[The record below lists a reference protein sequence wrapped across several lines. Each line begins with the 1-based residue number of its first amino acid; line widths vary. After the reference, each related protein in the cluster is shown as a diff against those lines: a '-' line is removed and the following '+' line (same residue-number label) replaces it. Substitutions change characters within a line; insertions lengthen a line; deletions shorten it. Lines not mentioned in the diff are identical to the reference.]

1 MEHKA
6 AWKPLTKALK
16 SKRVRNER
24 RKRKRLW
31 LHFTCQ
37 WHAAGALLCMCVW
50 ACVCVC
56 VCLSLCVYK
65 CVCVCARVC
74 LYAHICACCV
84 CRSCACYAW
93 RHTCSNRVVVDSD
106 SCPVPFT
113 AQSSQPPLCSVRLL
127 MRINVL
133 WRPLGV
139 PHSPPPTARL
149 MKKYNLAKIL
159 RWRENDTD
167 IETTRENGKERETK
181 ADKTFVNGD
190 MQKKKTKVWEGWGVE
205 RRPA

>member
-16 SKRVRNER
+16 SKTVRNER

-65 CVCVCARVC
+65 CVCVCVCARVC

-139 PHSPPPTARL
+139 PHSPPNSTA
-149 MKKYNLAKIL
+149 NEEIQPCQNTEVE
-159 RWRENDTD
+159 RERHRRRDD
-167 IETTRENGKERETK
+167 TRERERK
-181 ADKTFVNGD
+181 RN
-190 MQKKKTKVWEGWGVE
+190 
-205 RRPA
+205 

>member
-1 MEHKA
+1 MEHRA

-16 SKRVRNER
+16 SKGVRNER
-24 RKRKRLW
+24 REKKEFW

-37 WHAAGALLCMCVW
+37 WHSAGALLCVCVW
-50 ACVCVC
+50 LRVSVC
-56 VCLSLCVYK
+56 LCVYK
-65 CVCVCARVC
+65 TMCVRFCPQNCLCVSMHVCTYMCVLCAHSWV
-74 LYAHICACCV
+74 
-84 CRSCACYAW
+84 CYAW

-133 WRPLGV
+133 WRPLGL
-139 PHSPPPTARL
+139 PHSPLTAQL

-159 RWRENDTD
+159 RWRERATQTEKDWDN
-167 IETTRENGKERETK
+167 TREGETEVDKQRGNKNG
-181 ADKTFVNGD
+181 
-190 MQKKKTKVWEGWGVE
+190 MQKRKPGESFWGQ
-205 RRPA
+205 PG

>member
-84 CRSCACYAW
+84 CHSCACYAW

-139 PHSPPPTARL
+139 PHSPPNSTA
-149 MKKYNLAKIL
+149 NEEIQPCQNTEVE
-159 RWRENDTD
+159 RERHRRRDD
-167 IETTRENGKERETK
+167 TRERERK
-181 ADKTFVNGD
+181 RN
-190 MQKKKTKVWEGWGVE
+190 
-205 RRPA
+205 

>member
-56 VCLSLCVYK
+56 VCLSLCVYV

-139 PHSPPPTARL
+139 PHSPPQQH
-149 MKKYNLAKIL
+149 
-159 RWRENDTD
+159 
-167 IETTRENGKERETK
+167 G
-181 ADKTFVNGD
+181 
-190 MQKKKTKVWEGWGVE
+190 
-205 RRPA
+205 

>member
-1 MEHKA
+1 MEHEA

-16 SKRVRNER
+16 SKGVRNER
-24 RKRKRLW
+24 RKRERLW

-37 WHAAGALLCMCVW
+37 WHAAGALLCVCVP
-50 ACVCVC
+50 VC
-56 VCLSLCVYK
+56 VCLFVSVCLQKCLCAVGACMHICVHAV
-65 CVCVCARVC
+65 CVCVCARS
-74 LYAHICACCV
+74 CV
-84 CRSCACYAW
+84 CYAW

-113 AQSSQPPLCSVRLL
+113 AQSSQPPLCLCSVRLL

-139 PHSPPPTARL
+139 PHSTTTPPTAQL

-159 RWRENDTD
+159 R
-167 IETTRENGKERETK
+167 
-181 ADKTFVNGD
+181 
-190 MQKKKTKVWEGWGVE
+190 
-205 RRPA
+205 

>member
-24 RKRKRLW
+24 RKRKRLITFH
-31 LHFTCQ
+31 LSMTRCRSIIVHVR
-37 WHAAGALLCMCVW
+37 MSM
-50 ACVCVC
+50 C
-56 VCLSLCVYK
+56 VCLCLFVSVCLQ
-65 CVCVCARVC
+65 VCVCARVC

-139 PHSPPPTARL
+139 PHSPPQQH
-149 MKKYNLAKIL
+149 
-159 RWRENDTD
+159 
-167 IETTRENGKERETK
+167 G
-181 ADKTFVNGD
+181 
-190 MQKKKTKVWEGWGVE
+190 
-205 RRPA
+205 

>member
-16 SKRVRNER
+16 SKGVRNER
-24 RKRKRLW
+24 TKRKRLW

-37 WHAAGALLCMCVW
+37 WQAAGAFLCTC
-50 ACVCVC
+50 ARA
-56 VCLSLCVYK
+56 CVYK
-65 CVCVCARVC
+65 PVCGCVWIHRMVWVHLCMYEHARVC
-74 LYAHICACCV
+74 CV
-84 CRSCACYAW
+84 CGSYVCYAW

-113 AQSSQPPLCSVRLL
+113 AQSSQPPLSSVRLL

-139 PHSPPPTARL
+139 PHSPQQH
-149 MKKYNLAKIL
+149 
-159 RWRENDTD
+159 
-167 IETTRENGKERETK
+167 G
-181 ADKTFVNGD
+181 
-190 MQKKKTKVWEGWGVE
+190 
-205 RRPA
+205 